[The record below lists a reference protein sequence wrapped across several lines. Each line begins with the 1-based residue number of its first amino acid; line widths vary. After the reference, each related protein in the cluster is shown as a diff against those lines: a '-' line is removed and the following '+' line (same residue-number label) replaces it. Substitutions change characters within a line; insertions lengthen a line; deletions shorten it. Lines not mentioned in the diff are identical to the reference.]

1 MQELVTD
8 YNTKHA
14 RELFPHQ
21 EQHQRH
27 LEKNSFIVELSEGQR
42 KLRHLFL
49 FNDVL
54 VCAKYKASG
63 SGNHPPTGGVA
74 VGRHQEKF
82 TFQLKWYIPLEHVS
96 GFWFLRRPTPNV
108 GVGSKD
114 ILRVAYRALI
124 SVHQSSNFTQL
135 LIELNEAFFESR
147 SSFCKSVVNI
157 SFGTISRKN
166 LSLRVKRF
174 LPNPTLWNL
183 LMVFHND
190 PIYTN
195 DV

>member
-27 LEKNSFIVELSEGQR
+27 LVKNSFIVELSEGQR

-96 GFWFLRRPTPNV
+96 GFWFLKRPNPPNV

-114 ILRVAYRALI
+114 ILRVAYRAL
-124 SVHQSSNFTQL
+124 
-135 LIELNEAFFESR
+135 LNKAFYESR
-147 SSFCKSVVNI
+147 RLFWNCVANLGFWWLRFHGKI
-157 SFGTISRKN
+157 SPSGWRGF
-166 LSLRVKRF
+166 
-174 LPNPTLWNL
+174 
-183 LMVFHND
+183 
-190 PIYTN
+190 
-195 DV
+195 